1 MIVPQLQ
8 HTMPWL
14 HDVIKTLGQS
24 ASLQI
29 DFARTNERTS
39 SVGDI
44 NSLLEEVWKG
54 EPGFIPSF
62 AFCFAVFYAN
72 TMLLR
77 DWNVPVTE
85 RSGYLHAVVL
95 VFVQKKRSS
104 IGSFVHPRICSD
116 QENLPDTL
124 AFLFHSFTL

>member
-1 MIVPQLQ
+1 
-8 HTMPWL
+8 MPWL
-14 HDVIKTLGQS
+14 HDVIKTFGQS

-54 EPGFIPSF
+54 EPGFKPSF

-77 DWNVPVTE
+77 DWNVPETE
-85 RSGYLHAVVL
+85 RSRFLHAVVA
-95 VFVQKKRSS
+95 V
-104 IGSFVHPRICSD
+104 
-116 QENLPDTL
+116 
-124 AFLFHSFTL
+124 FHSSGLFNHNVCKQYDSFDTHLKGLNLQNL